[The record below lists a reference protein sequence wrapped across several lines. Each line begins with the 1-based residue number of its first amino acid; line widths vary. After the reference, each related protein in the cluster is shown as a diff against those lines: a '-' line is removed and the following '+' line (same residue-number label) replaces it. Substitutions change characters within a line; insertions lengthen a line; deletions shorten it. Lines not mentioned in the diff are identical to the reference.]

1 MSQLDQILEEA
12 VKRNEN
18 NKREVKNPLTKEM
31 IQYQKVLESQQL
43 KSQTNQQHIKKE
55 IKKEYIVI
63 DEDSNDIYQQSKIQ
77 NTQNGSQ
84 KIKYIDILKQRQEE
98 INKIPKDLF
107 KSKIVIFFMR
117 NFDLSEKRVKI
128 FAEQIKNNQGEV
140 YFSIQEYFE
149 KYLTFYDLIQEKNK
163 HILFICSDNIKIDE
177 LRKQLSQF
185 SLDLDSVINKV
196 VISEYLVEVLKQ
208 KKQIN
213 PEPYYFSYINQLA
226 TQNNMFHIG
235 QQVEVSKEK
244 QTVKNLNT
252 SQSQQIIDENSKQ
265 LSNSKVS
272 SDEDSIQENSLD
284 LECLTN
290 ISRDILRQRK
300 MKQDTAR
307 QKAAKKTRYLW
318 DYNYDS
324 EQEQHMSEDDQ
335 EKSQSSDKVV
345 SFDSS
350 FEQKKSEYADQSIT
364 PIKLDNQLFL
374 SKVTEN
380 EETSGQKM
388 NYLTS
393 FKKLKRSPEPDN
405 RNTQDQFLFKI
416 SKSTIKKE
424 QDLEQQNL
432 KTTPQ
437 KFGFK
442 SQLDY
447 FEVDSDQDLQTK
459 HEQKYLDYFD
469 EDDDEDFSKIDK
481 RFITELPNLKI
492 EEKQKNDQQLKSL
505 KKKEKTIEIISLDS
519 DEEKKE
525 TNLGQQIQEKDQLK
539 TVSSSNA
546 GNPFKPFSGQIRR
559 ERYWDERKDHFI
571 CATGAPKEN
580 FNKLITEELEKL
592 LKIYQQE
599 KDVGRSIAYRKAVGI
614 IKSLDFQIKSVK
626 DVQKINGLGEK
637 TKEKIKEIL
646 ETGQCQRAQIL
657 TQSERNQT
665 IELLS
670 KVWGIGPSTAAQ
682 LYERNIKS
690 IADLRQNQHLLN
702 KNQKIGLQYFED
714 LVDRMPREE
723 ATLILNE
730 VIKGFKELFP
740 EEYDRYDIVAC
751 GSYRRGKETC
761 GDLDILICRKDGE
774 ENKPKKLMIN
784 LICKLEQEGLLIEH
798 LQFPR
803 PNQYGSETY
812 MGIGKLK
819 EGKHRRIDL
828 KYYPKDLYG
837 YALLYFTGSDYFNR
851 SMRLFARKKGYSLSD
866 HGLYAVNRIDNKT
879 KITSSL
885 AIPCYTEEEVFAALN
900 LEYKPPYMRSV

>member
-12 VKRNEN
+12 VKKNEN

-43 KSQTNQQHIKKE
+43 KSQINQQHAKKE
-55 IKKEYIVI
+55 VKKEYIVI
-63 DEDSNDIYQQSKIQ
+63 DEDSTDIYQQNKIQ

-84 KIKYIDILKQRQEE
+84 KVKYVDILKQRQEE

-149 KYLTFYDLIQEKNK
+149 KFLTFYDLIQEKNK
-163 HILFICSDNIKIDE
+163 HILFICPDNIKIDE
-177 LRKQLSQF
+177 LRKQLSQY
-185 SLDLDSVINKV
+185 SLDLDVVINKV

-208 KKQIN
+208 KKYIN

-226 TQNNMFHIG
+226 AQNNLFHVG
-235 QQVEVSKEK
+235 QQEEINKEK
-244 QTVKNLNT
+244 QQIKNMNI

-300 MKQDTAR
+300 MKQDTSR

-324 EQEQHMSEDDQ
+324 EQEQQISEDDL
-335 EKSQSSDKVV
+335 EKSQNSDKFV

-350 FEQKKSEYADQSIT
+350 FEQKKAEYADQSIT

-380 EETSGQKM
+380 EEISGQKI

-393 FKKLKRSPEPDN
+393 FKKLKRSPQLDN
-405 RNTQDQFLFKI
+405 KNSQDQFLFKI

-424 QDLEQQNL
+424 QDLIQQNQTSPS
-432 KTTPQ
+432 KT
-437 KFGFK
+437 GFK
-442 SQLDY
+442 NKNQLDY
-447 FEVDSDQDLQTK
+447 FEVDSDQEIQIKD
-459 HEQKYLDYFD
+459 EQKYLDYLD
-469 EDDDEDFSKIDK
+469 EDDEDFSKIDQ
-481 RFITELPNLKI
+481 RFITELPNLKV
-492 EEKQKNDQQLKSL
+492 EAKFKNDQQLKSL
-505 KKKEKTIEIISLDS
+505 KKKDKIIEIISLDS
-519 DEEKKE
+519 DEDEKE
-525 TNLGQQIQEKDQLK
+525 TNLGQQINDQEQPKF
-539 TVSSSNA
+539 VSQPNI

-599 KDVGRSIAYRKAVGI
+599 KDIGRSIAYRKAVGI

-657 TQSERNQT
+657 TQSERNQA

-670 KVWGIGPSTAAQ
+670 QVWGIGPSTASQ
-682 LYERNIKS
+682 LYERNIKT
-690 IADLRQNQHLLN
+690 IAELRQNQHLLN

-714 LVDRMPREE
+714 LVERMPREE
-723 ATLILNE
+723 ATLIVNE
-730 VIKGFKELFP
+730 VIKGFKELYP
-740 EEYDRYDIVAC
+740 EEHDRYDIIAC

-761 GDLDILICRKDGE
+761 GDVDILICRKDGE

-784 LICKLEQEGLLIEH
+784 LICKLEQDGLLIEH

-819 EGKHRRIDL
+819 DGKHRRIDL